1 MFDAELKQKLREL
14 KRAEQRMRCRYLT
27 VHPNAPLV
35 WNAYF
40 STKPPAETAVSI
52 KYPLTHLCG
61 LDREARRRIFEEF
74 MCAVFLQH
82 AQEEGFAVIMTS
94 LIYQPELLTFM
105 GLPPYATPEEIK
117 KRFRELAHQF
127 HPDKGGDPEKMIL
140 LLELYEQFSPKKR
153 A

>member
-1 MFDAELKQKLREL
+1 MFDIDLKQKLRDL

-27 VHPNAPLV
+27 MHPNAPLV

-40 STKPPAETAVSI
+40 STKSPAEAPTSI
-52 KYPLTHLCG
+52 KYPFTHLCT
-61 LDREARRRIFEEF
+61 LDRDARRRVFEEF

-82 AQEEGFAVIMTS
+82 AQEEGFAVIMTG
-94 LIYQPELLTFM
+94 LVYQPELLSFM

-127 HPDKGGDPEKMIL
+127 HPDKGGDSEKMIR
-140 LLELYEQFSPKKR
+140 LLELYEQFSSKKR
-153 A
+153 V